1 MSTTSVDRYPSVI
14 WTMAPVFLLAPAIT
28 CVAPRIMIALYAI
41 FAFISVVV
49 RVAET
54 RTLPPIDKT
63 LGFGILGFVV
73 YGCISQ
79 FWTIAPDQTIS
90 KAFEMGGIFILTA
103 MLLPMITSIDA
114 RARRRLGMLLG
125 AGLVLGL
132 ATYMFE
138 AFNNF
143 PLYDLVRGGQ
153 SHDVPDIKQN
163 KVVFLLAVW
172 AYMAFPYFIKN
183 TDKLKKTAFAIL
195 AAGVY
200 AATFMG
206 ESASAQGIL
215 LLLPVLAIVLFVLP
229 VRASLTLTLLVAASL
244 SVFMPMIAIATFNHT
259 DWKTSPYLN
268 RSLQSRIEIWDQ
280 TSRRTSEKPIFGWG
294 LDSAQNMPDRGERS
308 SLYGPI
314 DPPKIN
320 HLHPH
325 NGPLQIWFELGLV
338 GIAGLCALFALFYRR
353 IKNIASLAGQRY
365 AIFTWAIVFLYT
377 LSIWGIWQ
385 SWFVASLCFAGV
397 LTASG
402 VRHLEDQA

>member
-1 MSTTSVDRYPSVI
+1 MPTRSVERYPSVL
-14 WTMAPVFLLAPAIT
+14 WTMAPVFVLAPAIT

-41 FAFISVVV
+41 FAFISVVT
-49 RVAET
+49 RVIET
-54 RTLPPIDKT
+54 RKLPPIDKT
-63 LGFGILGFVV
+63 LGFGVLGFVV
-73 YGCISQ
+73 YGCITQ
-79 FWTIAPDQTIS
+79 LWTIAPDQTLS
-90 KAFEMGGIFILTA
+90 KAFEMGAIFILTA
-103 MLLPMITSIDA
+103 MLLPMITGIDA
-114 RARRRLGMLLG
+114 RARKCLGMLLA

-132 ATYMFE
+132 GTYMFE

-172 AYMAFPYFIKN
+172 GYLAFPYFIKN
-183 TDKLKKTAFAIL
+183 TDKLKKAAFVLLAI
-195 AAGVY
+195 GIY

-206 ESASAQGIL
+206 ESASSQGIL
-215 LLLPVLAIVLFVLP
+215 LVLPVLAAVLFIMP
-229 VRASLTLTLLVAASL
+229 VRASLMLTLTVAALL
-244 SVFMPMIAIATFNHT
+244 SVFMPVIAIATFNHT

-268 RSLQSRIEIWDQ
+268 RSLQSRIEIWDL
-280 TSRRTSEKPIFGWG
+280 TARRTSEKPVFGWG
-294 LDSAQNMPDRGERS
+294 LDSAQYMPDRGERS

-314 DPPKIN
+314 DPPSIV

-325 NGPLQIWFELGLV
+325 NGPLQIWFELGFV
-338 GIAGLCALFALFYRR
+338 GIAGLCALFALFYKR
-353 IKNIASLAGQRY
+353 IKNIAGLAGQRY
-365 AIFTWAIVFLYT
+365 AIFVWAIVFLYT

>member
-1 MSTTSVDRYPSVI
+1 MSTTSVDRYPSVL
-14 WTMAPVFLLAPAIT
+14 WTMAPVFVLAPAIT

-41 FAFISVVV
+41 CAFISVAAGVI
-49 RVAET
+49 ET
-54 RTLPPIDKT
+54 RKLPPIEKT
-63 LGFGILGFVV
+63 LGFGVLGFVV
-73 YGCISQ
+73 YGCITQ
-79 FWTIAPDQTIS
+79 FWTIAPDQTLS
-90 KAFEMGGIFILTA
+90 KAFEMGAIFLLTA
-103 MLLPMITSIDA
+103 MLLPMITGFDA
-114 RARRRLGMLLG
+114 RARRRLGAMLG
-125 AGLVLGL
+125 AGLALGL
-132 ATYMFE
+132 TTYMFE

-172 AYMAFPYFIKN
+172 AYLAFPYFIKN
-183 TDKLKKTAFAIL
+183 TDKLKKAVFAVL
-195 AAGVY
+195 AIGVY

-215 LLLPVLAIVLFVLP
+215 LVLPVLAAVLFILP
-229 VRASLTLTLLVAASL
+229 VRASLITTLLVAVSL
-244 SVFMPMIAIATFNHT
+244 SVFMPVIAIATFNHT

-268 RSLQSRIEIWDQ
+268 RSLQSRIEIWDL
-280 TSRRTSEKPIFGWG
+280 TARRTSEKPVFGWG
-294 LDSAQNMPDRGERS
+294 LDSAQYMPDRGERS

-314 DPPKIN
+314 DPPSIV

-325 NGPLQIWFELGLV
+325 NGPLQIWFELGLI
-338 GIAGLCALFALFYRR
+338 GIAGLCALFALFYKR
-353 IKNIASLAGQRY
+353 IKNIAGLAGQRY

-397 LTASG
+397 MTASG
-402 VRHLEDQA
+402 VRHLEDRA